1 MFFSPRKKD
10 RSQEQDV
17 QTAGD
22 LSRRW
27 RPPATI
33 SVGIVLIIIHCLAC
47 CYTGYQASLEPEKI
61 TPPDYS
67 LLPPLDWPNRIAG
80 TPSLNQSLNK
90 SVDQFVDAGF
100 LDAMGP
106 TGRLGECPLEHT
118 DVSAQIT
125 GSIARVTVKQ
135 EFRNSFN
142 ETFEAIYQL
151 PLDEHGAV
159 ERMVLRTG
167 NRVIE
172 AEIKRREE
180 AEQIYREAVSRG
192 HTAALLNQER
202 PNIFTQRVAN
212 IAPHQHIYVET
223 TYVTK
228 LAFADGNY
236 TFSFPTVVGP
246 RFSPSGSASDVPSVP
261 ATRGG
266 RDLSIAVGID
276 SPGTLAGIES
286 RLHEIAVT
294 LDEPHH
300 AHIRLRDLET
310 IPNRDFVLTWRASG
324 EDIESSYFTHRD
336 GKGDGYATI
345 TLMPPAHVEAGRVVP
360 RELIFIVDCSGSQE
374 GAPIEK
380 AKDTLLYMLD
390 RLHPEDTFQVIAFS
404 DSVQTLFS
412 KPERIRS
419 GNLLHAR
426 AFVRAITADGG
437 TFMLPAV
444 KQACSMPA
452 DKKRLR
458 IVTFMTDGYVDNEY
472 EVLSTVRKLRGT
484 SRWFAF
490 GTGNSVNR
498 FLIDAMAREG
508 GGEAEY
514 VLLDSNSREIAENF
528 AKKIAAP
535 ILTDVEVSFEG
546 VELLDLCS
554 AGGSQDL
561 WSHRPIRITGRYT
574 RPGTGKVILTG
585 NASGKPYRK
594 EMSLVLPVRNA
605 DNRLVETLWARQRV
619 EDLLAQDYLE
629 FQDGGISEKRKIAVT
644 DLGLKHHIMTPYT
657 SLVGVD
663 NMAELMP
670 AARQIVVPQVTPEG
684 TSDILQRYVP
694 PSQGSEQFSGGLVGA
709 PVDPRYGQGSEVG
722 QLADYGYCDVYQGRY
737 TFWGNDIITNLFHN
751 IGHMIGKWITEF
763 INNTVSAVTE
773 LLSRMV
779 TSVFLG
785 SEVGGEEW
793 NEFERGA
800 TVVATCRLI
809 AEGIRLLTVTA
820 LVVLVGVSIYRIF
833 RKTSK

>member
-10 RSQEQDV
+10 RSREQSV

-27 RPPATI
+27 RPRATI
-33 SVGIVLIIIHCLAC
+33 SVGIVLVIIHCLAC

-67 LLPPLDWPNRIAG
+67 ALPPLDWPNRIAG
-80 TPSLNQSLNK
+80 TPS
-90 SVDQFVDAGF
+90 VDQSVDAGS

-118 DVSAQIT
+118 DVTAQIT

-135 EFRNSFN
+135 EFRNNFD

-180 AEQIYREAVSRG
+180 ADRIYREAMSQG
-192 HTAALLNQER
+192 HTAALLDQER

-223 TYVTK
+223 TYVTE

-246 RFSPSGSASDVPSVP
+246 RFSPSGSASDPPSVP
-261 ATRGG
+261 ASRDG
-266 RDLSIAVGID
+266 RDLSIAVDID

-286 RLHEIAVT
+286 RLHEIAVA
-294 LDEPHH
+294 LEGPHH
-300 AHIRLRDLET
+300 ARIRLRDLET

-345 TLMPPAHVEAGRVVP
+345 SLMPPAHVDKGRIVP

-404 DSVQTLFS
+404 DRVQTLFS

-437 TFMLPAV
+437 TVMLPAV

-472 EVLSTVRKLRGT
+472 EVLSTVRNLRGA

-514 VLLDSNSREIAENF
+514 VLLDSDSRDIAENF

-535 ILTDVEVSFEG
+535 ILTDVKVSFKG
-546 VELLDLCS
+546 VELLDICT

-574 RPGTGKVILTG
+574 RPGRGKVILTG
-585 NASGKPYRK
+585 NAGGKPYRK

-605 DNRLVETLWARQRV
+605 GNRLVETLWARQRV
-619 EDLLAQDYLE
+619 DELLAQDWLG

-670 AARQIVVPQVTPEG
+670 AARQIVVPQAMPEG
-684 TSDILQRYVP
+684 ASDILQQYVP
-694 PSQGSEQFSGGLVGA
+694 SRAEQFTGGLVGA
-709 PVDPRYGQGSEVG
+709 PVDPRYGQGNEVG
-722 QLADYGYCDVYQGRY
+722 QLANYGYCDVYGGLH
-737 TFWGNDIITNLFHN
+737 TFWGRDVFSNLVYN
-751 IGHMIGKWITEF
+751 ISHTIGKW
-763 INNTVSAVTE
+763 
-773 LLSRMV
+773 
-779 TSVFLG
+779 
-785 SEVGGEEW
+785 
-793 NEFERGA
+793 
-800 TVVATCRLI
+800 
-809 AEGIRLLTVTA
+809 
-820 LVVLVGVSIYRIF
+820 
-833 RKTSK
+833 